1 MKRKHSLV
9 VVFLV
14 LAIFLS
20 GCGGVVTPSISDKV
34 QIQNLISNFC
44 VAASDG
50 NWSLVQSYY
59 YPNST
64 AYQML
69 EQLEDLYNSYPQQTG
84 VTLSVT
90 PTIYSIDITGNEA
103 TISVSFYMQI
113 CYQGECTSVSGGK
126 QTMGLIKSSGKWY
139 LL

>member
-1 MKRKHSLV
+1 MKRKY
-9 VVFLV
+9 FLV
-14 LAIFLS
+14 ILFLILAIFLS
-20 GCGGVVTPSISDKV
+20 GCGGVVTPSISDKA
-34 QIQNLISNFC
+34 QIQNLISNLC

-50 NWSLVQSYY
+50 NWNLVQSYY
-59 YPNST
+59 YPYST

-69 EQLEDLYNSYPQQTG
+69 EQLENLYNSYPQQTG
-84 VTLSVT
+84 VTLSIT

-113 CYQGECTSVSGGK
+113 CYQGECTSVSGEK
-126 QTMGLIKSSGKWY
+126 QTMGLIKSGGKWY